1 MIYSYCRIGGY
12 MGSEVKNF
20 IYLTFILFIGIFMIA
35 SVKTVEADDSDLK
48 KINEY
53 TKYYFILEAK
63 EYDYV
68 FGNPDVEYKAFTR
81 YSFPVL
87 MEEDK
92 ADLTTEIVCVRRD
105 ENDTTS
111 CANFDE
117 SDIVDLDWFYNAYF
131 MTINQGEDVTFV
143 DVSDESHT
151 VKQYSI
157 PGGCGPINNQEHC
170 IYLDRLS
177 AGAFGRVGFDEA
189 FIDLSDQSKMQ
200 AMIDA
205 SILPYY
211 FEDTYVSNDDDGYSI
226 LIINYFTKPTLYGN
240 DSVVPIDVVWED
252 SSETVPF
259 VLSPILYRV
268 TYNTTT
274 EVETPVDPSS
284 TYDATIDYFYEGTT
298 ERVEFDVNPW
308 KKTGLEDQYKET
320 VTSPTKKHCTPDKEE
335 VEVVI
340 DGEDFHETVYYTC
353 EDVENP
359 ETGTAFIIAVGV
371 IGVAAIA
378 GAILYYNKNVK
389 KKESNQ

>member
-1 MIYSYCRIGGY
+1 MR
-12 MGSEVKNF
+12 SEVKNF
-20 IYLTFILFIGIFMIA
+20 IYLTLILFIGTFMIA
-35 SVKTVEADDSDLK
+35 SVKTVEADDSDSTDLRRVTV
-48 KINEY
+48 Y
-53 TKYYFILEAK
+53 TKYYYF
-63 EYDYV
+63 
-68 FGNPDVEYKAFTR
+68 VEIDSYEMYQNETDEGEELLNASSYYFPSFKVDNATNFTAER
-81 YSFPVL
+81 
-87 MEEDK
+87 
-92 ADLTTEIVCVRRD
+92 VCVKRD

-111 CANFDE
+111 CADFDE

-131 MTINQGEDVTFV
+131 TTINQGEDVIFV
-143 DVSDESHT
+143 DVSYESHT

-157 PGGCGPINNQEHC
+157 PGGCGPINNQETC
-170 IYLDRLS
+170 VYSDRLS

-211 FEDTYVSNDDDGYSI
+211 FEDTYVSNADDGYSS

-252 SSETVPF
+252 SGETVSF

-268 TYNTTT
+268 TYSTTT
-274 EVETPVDPSS
+274 QVETPVDPSS